1 VIGFVLAGGHLVG
14 GILQAIYSD
23 DWDDFIG
30 SDADTIRRSMIAS
43 AVFCFVGFIL
53 FILLSVFM
61 IFFMI
66 KDWNKK
72 VVKATLKEAVTG

>member
-1 VIGFVLAGGHLVG
+1 MIGFVLAGGHLVG

-43 AVFCFVGFIL
+43 AVSHVLHVIAQ
-53 FILLSVFM
+53 LLYCLIASYV
-61 IFFMI
+61 
-66 KDWNKK
+66 
-72 VVKATLKEAVTG
+72 